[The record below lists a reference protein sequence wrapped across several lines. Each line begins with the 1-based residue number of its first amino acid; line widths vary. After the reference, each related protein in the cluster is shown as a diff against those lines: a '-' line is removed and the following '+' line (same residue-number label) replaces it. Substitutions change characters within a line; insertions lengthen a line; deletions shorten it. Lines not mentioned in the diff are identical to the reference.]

1 MPIRSS
7 FPGTV
12 SAATVPHQGRAILFM
27 EKQAEVLA
35 ELPFNKDKP
44 SEYKKIKFRLI
55 ETPYGKWVDLRVY
68 LKPGTIEYIPTKKG
82 IAINKNLLF
91 DVIQTL
97 SKIHIDLEKSSESAS
112 DSPSPD
118 NGSGVVKDGKQ
129 SSRNDDV
136 PAIKSL

>member
-1 MPIRSS
+1 MYD
-7 FPGTV
+7 
-12 SAATVPHQGRAILFM
+12 
-27 EKQAEVLA
+27 EAEILA

-55 ETPYGKWVDLRVY
+55 ETPHGKWVDLRVY
-68 LKPGTIEYIPTKKG
+68 LKPGTTEYIPTKKG

-112 DSPSPD
+112 DSPSPLF
-118 NGSGVVKDGKQ
+118 NGSGVTKDGKQ
-129 SSRNDDV
+129 SGR
-136 PAIKSL
+136 ATTSLRTRK